1 MMLLFENYLKHFQQ
15 LLLLITNIILKEVK
29 YTNHNLK
36 KIQGLLEE
44 LGYVVRYEKGNF
56 QSGYCIVENRNIIIV
71 NKFFDIE
78 GRINV
83 LLDILSNVGVDE
95 STLTEGS
102 AKLFQKLITKSDTS
116 TKEEKEE
123 EK

>member
-1 MMLLFENYLKHFQQ
+1 
-15 LLLLITNIILKEVK
+15 VK

-56 QSGYCIVENRNIIIV
+56 QSGYCIVENKNIIIV
-71 NKFFDIE
+71 NKFFDRE

-102 AKLFQKLITKSDTS
+102 AKLFRKLITKPETS
-116 TKEEKEE
+116 AAEEEKEE
-123 EK
+123 KKS

>member
-1 MMLLFENYLKHFQQ
+1 
-15 LLLLITNIILKEVK
+15 VK

>member
-1 MMLLFENYLKHFQQ
+1 M
-15 LLLLITNIILKEVK
+15 K

-71 NKFFDIE
+71 NKFFDTE

-95 STLTEGS
+95 NTLTEAS
-102 AKLFQKLITKSDTS
+102 AKLFQKLITKPAAAA
-116 TKEEKEE
+116 KEEKEE
-123 EK
+123 EKS

>member
-1 MMLLFENYLKHFQQ
+1 
-15 LLLLITNIILKEVK
+15 VK

-56 QSGYCIVENRNIIIV
+56 QSGYCIVENKNIIIV

-102 AKLFQKLITKSDTS
+102 AKLFRKLITKPETS
-116 TKEEKEE
+116 AAEEEKEE
-123 EK
+123 KKS